1 MDEGTQLLRHRVKSF
16 ENWRD
21 LVFLTG
27 LRPQVSATSTRAHGE
42 NDSWLVVAPKPWA
55 VAPPGR

>member
-1 MDEGTQLLRHRVKSF
+1 MGFALSG
-16 ENWRD
+16 RD
-21 LVFLTG
+21 T
-27 LRPQVSATSTRAHGE
+27 ATSLEPSPSNFDTLLNDV